1 LARYVI
7 RIARQAGLVASFVT
21 VAILGTT
28 TGVLFTFAGDL
39 PQISALDDYAP
50 KTITRVYARNGET
63 IGEFAT
69 QRRVVIAYED
79 ISPYLRDAIIAAED
93 AGFYSHVGLSISR
106 LAITIM
112 RDVVRGE
119 LAGASTLTQQ
129 LARNLFLTQEKTLTR
144 KIKELLLSFQ
154 IEKRYTKTEILA
166 LYCNQILFGH
176 GAYGV
181 EAASRMYFNKSATD
195 LKLEE
200 AALLAGIIQAPARQS
215 PFVNIER
222 ATQRRN
228 YALTRMED
236 EEFISA
242 EEAVTARAKPI
253 SVLDRRREKSIAP
266 YFVEEVRQHL
276 EANYGVEQLY
286 EEGLAVHTSLN
297 VELQMAAN
305 RAVTNGLHRLDK
317 RRGFRKPTRN
327 LAKEE
332 IALDEFD
339 HARWNQPIATGDRI
353 PAIVT
358 VADANHVVMRSGKYQ
373 GTIER
378 EGFRWTRRQAANQL
392 LEVGDLILVQVT
404 SIDESRQ
411 TLTATL
417 DQEPLAEGALLAI
430 DNRTGQILAMV
441 GGYNFERSKFN
452 RTVQASRQLGSLFKA
467 VLYATAI
474 DRGYTPT
481 SIIMDEPVSLSPGP
495 DQPEYSPE
503 NYDKEFIG
511 PVTLRYALEKSRNVP
526 AVQVIADLGPQLVAD
541 YARRFGFIS
550 EIPSFLS
557 IALGAGEATLLE
569 ITSAYSIFPNLGV
582 RLEPY
587 EILRITDRA
596 GNLLEENRPMSYDSL
611 PADTAYI
618 MTSLLRGV
626 VERGTGQQAA
636 GIPWPLAGKTG
647 TVDEYTDAWF
657 VGFDPEITV
666 GVWVGHDEKR
676 TLGDGEE
683 GARAALPIWIEFMRA
698 HIGERADAPTFRTPS
713 NIVFLS
719 VDRMTGNIVAPSS
732 PDAIHEA
739 FISGTEP
746 GINFQQ

>member
-1 LARYVI
+1 MARYVI
-7 RIARQAGLVASFVT
+7 RIARQAGLIASFVAM
-21 VAILGTT
+21 AILGTT

-50 KTITRVYARNGET
+50 NTITRVYAQNGDT

-69 QRRVVIAYED
+69 QRRVVIDYED

-144 KIKELLLSFQ
+144 KAKELLLSFQ

-181 EAASRMYFNKSATD
+181 EAASRMYFDKSATD

-215 PFVNIER
+215 PFVNVER

-228 YALTRMED
+228 YALTRMEN
-236 EEFISA
+236 EGFISA

-286 EEGLAVHTSLN
+286 EEGLSVYTSLN

-317 RRGFRKPTRN
+317 RRGFREPARN

-339 HARWNQPIATGDRI
+339 HARWHQPIAAGDRV

-358 VADANHVVMRSGKYQ
+358 VANANNVGIRSGKYQ

-378 EGFRWTRRQAANQL
+378 EGFRWTRRQSANQL
-392 LEVGDLILVQVT
+392 LKVGDLILVQVT

-467 VLYATAI
+467 ILYATAI

-481 SIIMDEPVSLSPGP
+481 SIIMDEPVSLSAGP

-541 YARRFGFIS
+541 YARRFGFTS

-683 GARAALPIWIEFMRA
+683 GARAALPIWIEFMRT
-698 HIGERADAPTFRTPS
+698 HIGEREDSPTFRTPS

>member
-1 LARYVI
+1 MARYVI
-7 RIARQAGLVASFVT
+7 RIARQAGLIASFVAM
-21 VAILGTT
+21 AILGTT

-50 KTITRVYARNGET
+50 NTITRVFARNGET

-69 QRRVVIAYED
+69 QRRVVIDYED

-144 KIKELLLSFQ
+144 KVKELLLSFQ

-228 YALTRMED
+228 YALGRMEN
-236 EEFISA
+236 EGFISA

-286 EEGLAVHTSLN
+286 EEGLSVYTSLN

-339 HARWNQPIATGDRI
+339 HARWHQPIAAGDRI
-353 PAIVT
+353 PAVVT
-358 VADANHVVMRSGKYQ
+358 VANANNVGMRSGKYQ

-378 EGFRWTRRQAANQL
+378 EGFRWTRRQDANQL
-392 LEVGDLILVQVT
+392 LKVGDLILVQVT

-417 DQEPLAEGALLAI
+417 DQEPIAEGALLAI

-441 GGYNFERSKFN
+441 GGYDFERSKFN

-467 VLYATAI
+467 ILYATAI

-481 SIIMDEPVSLSPGP
+481 SIIMDEPVSLSAGP

-541 YARRFGFIS
+541 YATRFGFTS

-587 EILRITDRA
+587 QILRITDRA

-683 GARAALPIWIEFMRA
+683 GARAALPIWIEFMRT
-698 HIGERADAPTFRTPS
+698 HIGERADLPTFRTPS

-719 VDRMTGNIVAPSS
+719 VDRMTGSIVAPSS